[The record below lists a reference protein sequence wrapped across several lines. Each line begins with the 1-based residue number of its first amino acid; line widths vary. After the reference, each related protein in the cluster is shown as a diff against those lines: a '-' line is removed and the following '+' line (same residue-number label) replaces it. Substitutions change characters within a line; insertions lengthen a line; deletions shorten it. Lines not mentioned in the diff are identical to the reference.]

1 VPEFKIGGLVSTE
14 HFSIGLLL
22 RIYDHETGECA
33 SIDDASDKLLL
44 GEVEV
49 GGQVRSFF
57 LHELEPLPAH
67 S

>member
-14 HFSIGLLL
+14 YFGIGLLL
-22 RIYDHETGECA
+22 YIYDHETGESA
-33 SIDDASDKLLL
+33 SVADASTKLLC

-49 GGQVRSFF
+49 AGQVRSLF
-57 LHELEPLPAH
+57 LHELEPVIAY